1 MSDIRFGTKWVRADY
16 GLIVAPY
23 AIPMPEPQT
32 SFVEIPGRDGALDL
46 SEAFGTVRYADR
58 VIPLTLY
65 ARAPFDA
72 AVSAFAAVA
81 HGRRMNV
88 IFDRDPSYYY
98 DAWVTV
104 EDVERHAGY
113 CELSLKCRAKPYK
126 LEHFETMLTIL
137 PSGSATAT
145 LTNTRMPV
153 VPVIASS
160 AEMTL
165 MFTISAISYTV
176 TLSTGTHIIPSL
188 VLMEGDTEIGI
199 TGTGSITFTYRKGA
213 L

>member
-1 MSDIRFGTKWVRADY
+1 VSDIRFGTKWARADY

-32 SFVEIPGRDGALDL
+32 SFVDIPGRDGSLDL

-58 VIPLTLY
+58 IIPLTLY

-72 AVSAFAAVA
+72 TVSAFAADV
-81 HGRRMNV
+81 HGRRKSV
-88 IFDRDPSYYY
+88 IFDRDPAYYY
-98 DAWVTV
+98 DARITI
-104 EDVERHAGY
+104 EDVEKHAGY
-113 CELSLKCRAKPYK
+113 CELSLECRARPYK
-126 LEHFETMLTIL
+126 LEHYETA
-137 PSGSATAT
+137 ATVQVDGTESVT

-153 VPVIASS
+153 VPAITNS

-165 MFTISAISYTV
+165 TYTIGGADYTV
-176 TLSTGTHIIPSL
+176 TLSSGTHLVSSL
-188 VLMEGDTEIGI
+188 VLTAGETGVGI
-199 TGTGSITFTYRKGA
+199 VGAGSISFAYRKGA

>member
-1 MSDIRFGTKWVRADY
+1 MSDIRFGTKWAHSDY

-32 SFVEIPGRDGALDL
+32 NFVEIPGRDGALDL
-46 SEAFGTVRYADR
+46 SEAFGTVRYSDR
-58 VIPLTLY
+58 IISLTLY
-65 ARAPFDA
+65 VRPPFDSLI
-72 AVSAFAAVA
+72 SAFAADV
-81 HGRRMNV
+81 HGQRINV
-88 IFDRDPSYYY
+88 IFDRDPAYYY
-98 DAWVTV
+98 DARVTV

-113 CELSLKCRAKPYK
+113 CELSLKCHAKPYK
-126 LEHFETMLTIL
+126 LEHFETSITVL
-137 PSGSATAT
+137 PIGSATMT

-153 VPVIASS
+153 VPTITVS

-165 MFTISAISYTV
+165 AFAIGVKDYTV
-176 TLSTGTHIIPSL
+176 VLPAGTHTVSSL
-188 VLMEGDTEIGI
+188 VLLEGDTEIEI

>member
-1 MSDIRFGTKWVRADY
+1 MSDIRFRTKWAHTDY

-32 SFVEIPGRDGALDL
+32 NFVDIPGRDGALDL

-58 VIPLTLY
+58 IIPLTLY
-65 ARAPFDA
+65 ARAPFDSL
-72 AVSAFAAVA
+72 VSAFAADV

-88 IFDRDPSYYY
+88 IFDRDPTFYY
-98 DAWVTV
+98 DARITI
-104 EDVERHAGY
+104 EDVERHWGY
-113 CELSLKCRAKPYK
+113 CELPLECRAKPYK
-126 LEHFETMLTIL
+126 LEQFETTITVL
-137 PSGSATAT
+137 PTGSAIVT

-153 VPVIASS
+153 VPSITVS

-165 MFTISAISYTV
+165 TFTIGGKDYSV
-176 TLSTGTHIIPSL
+176 TLPAGTHTVPSL
-188 VLMEGDTEIGI
+188 VLLEGDTEIGI
-199 TGTGSITFTYRKGA
+199 TGTGSATFTYRKGA

>member
-1 MSDIRFGTKWVRADY
+1 MSDIRFGTKWSHADY

-32 SFVEIPGRDGALDL
+32 NFVEIPGRDGALDL

-58 VIPLTLY
+58 IIPLMLY

-72 AVSAFAAVA
+72 AISAFAADV

-88 IFDRDPSYYY
+88 IFDRDPTYYY
-98 DAWVTV
+98 DARVTV

-126 LEHFETMLTIL
+126 LEHFETAITVL
-137 PSGSATAT
+137 PTGSATVM

-153 VPVIASS
+153 VPTITVS

-165 MFTISAISYTV
+165 AYTIAAVVHTSNLAAGSHV
-176 TLSTGTHIIPSL
+176 VPSL
-188 VLMEGDTEIGI
+188 VLLEGDTVIGI
-199 TGTGSITFTYRKGA
+199 TGTGRITFTYRKGA

>member
-1 MSDIRFGTKWVRADY
+1 VSDIRFGTKWARADY

-32 SFVEIPGRDGALDL
+32 NFVEIPGRDGALDL

-58 VIPLTLY
+58 IIPLTLY

-72 AVSAFAAVA
+72 LISAFAADV
-81 HGRRMNV
+81 HGRRTSV
-88 IFDRDPSYYY
+88 IFDRDPTYYY
-98 DAWVTV
+98 DARITL
-104 EDVERHAGY
+104 EDAEKHAGY

-126 LEHFETMLTIL
+126 LEHFETTITVL
-137 PSGSATAT
+137 PAGSATVT

-153 VPVIASS
+153 VPVITAS

-165 MFTISAISYTV
+165 MFTIGGLVYTINLSA
-176 TLSTGTHIIPSL
+176 GTHVVPSL
-188 VLMEGDTEIGI
+188 VLIEDDTQIGI

>member
-1 MSDIRFGTKWVRADY
+1 MSDIRFGTKWARADY

-32 SFVEIPGRDGALDL
+32 NFVDIPGRDGALDL

-58 VIPLTLY
+58 IIALTLY
-65 ARAPFDA
+65 ARAPFDTLI
-72 AVSAFAAVA
+72 SSFAADV

-88 IFDRDPSYYY
+88 IFDRDPTYYF
-98 DAWVTV
+98 DARVTV

-113 CELSLKCRAKPYK
+113 CELSLECRSKPYK
-126 LEHFETMLTIL
+126 LEHFETTMTVL
-137 PSGSATAT
+137 PAGTATVT

-153 VPVIASS
+153 VPTIIVS
-160 AEMTL
+160 AEMTIE
-165 MFTISAISYTV
+165 FTIGGLVYTINLAAGSHV
-176 TLSTGTHIIPSL
+176 VPSL

>member
-1 MSDIRFGTKWVRADY
+1 MSDIRFGTKWAHADY

-32 SFVEIPGRDGALDL
+32 NFVEIPGRDGALDL

-58 VIPLTLY
+58 TISLTLY

-72 AVSAFAAVA
+72 LISSFAVDV

-88 IFDRDPSYYY
+88 IFDRDPAYYF
-98 DAWVTV
+98 DARVTV

-113 CELSLKCRAKPYK
+113 CELSLECRARPYK
-126 LEHFETMLTIL
+126 MEHFETTITVL
-137 PSGSATAT
+137 PTASTTVT

-153 VPVIASS
+153 VPTITVS
-160 AEMTL
+160 AGMTL
-165 MFTISAISYTV
+165 TFTLLGKDYTV
-176 TLSTGTHIIPSL
+176 NLSAGTHIIPSL
-188 VLMEGDTEIGI
+188 VLMEGDTEIEI
-199 TGTGSITFTYRKGA
+199 TGTGRITFTYRKGA

>member
-1 MSDIRFGTKWVRADY
+1 MSDIRFGTKWARADY

-32 SFVEIPGRDGALDL
+32 NFVEIPGRDGALDL

-58 VIPLTLY
+58 IIPLTLY

-72 AVSAFAAVA
+72 LISAFAADV

-88 IFDRDPSYYY
+88 IFDRDPTYYY
-98 DAWVTV
+98 DARITL
-104 EDVERHAGY
+104 EDVEKHAGY
-113 CELSLKCRAKPYK
+113 CELSLKCHAKPYK
-126 LEHFETMLTIL
+126 LEHFETTVTIL
-137 PSGSATAT
+137 PDGTATAT
-145 LTNTRMPV
+145 LSNTRMPV
-153 VPVIASS
+153 VPTITVS
-160 AEMTL
+160 AAMALT
-165 MFTISAISYTV
+165 FTIAGVVYTINLSA
-176 TLSTGTHIIPSL
+176 GTHVVPSL
-188 VLMEGDTEIGI
+188 VLLEGDTEVEI

>member
-1 MSDIRFGTKWVRADY
+1 MSDIRFGTKWAHADY

-58 VIPLTLY
+58 IIPLTLY

-72 AVSAFAAVA
+72 AVSAFAADV

-88 IFDRDPSYYY
+88 IFDRDPTYYY
-98 DAWVTV
+98 DARVTMG
-104 EDVERHAGY
+104 DVERHAGY

-126 LEHFETMLTIL
+126 IEHFETMMTVL
-137 PSGSATAT
+137 PAGSATVT

-153 VPVIASS
+153 VPTITTS
-160 AEMTL
+160 AEMILTFTL
-165 MFTISAISYTV
+165 TGKDYIV
-176 TLSTGTHIIPSL
+176 NLSVGTHVIPSL
-188 VLMEGDTEIGI
+188 VLLEGDTEIDI
-199 TGTGSITFTYRKGA
+199 TGTGSITFAYRKGA